1 MKEFNDA
8 FRTAMGAAA
17 SAHGTHASAVYTQNV
32 NSAIDEAFEAIQA
45 EAYRVQNVDI
55 KISKGNIAEAYHA
68 GTFNVSAVAK
78 GQTDV
83 SAEMMINNKT
93 GQDIRYGQ
101 LGVDE
106 RVAELKYYATGEKT
120 AKALNNPGYS
130 SGDKVIPYDQLDEV
144 RQVASRES
152 LRNMETRPEVAETY
166 AHTAENTSDR
176 LEFENVTS
184 KPLSNK
190 GAIDLTKE
198 LKSDDTV
205 NPEDHGLDINKFVE
219 WSDIAREAGQAALHA
234 AAFSAALTA
243 APYLTKVIANGIKR
257 GEIDVDTLSKGAA
270 AVATSTPQVVL
281 RASIAATIVSASKT
295 GYCGQAMNGMSPHA
309 VGMATAMVVNS
320 IGYSMKYAKGEM
332 AVNEVALRS
341 IKDSI
346 ALASG
351 LLGASLGNQIIPI
364 PVMGALIGNMVG
376 STIGAT
382 VFQGVHSVALGICVE
397 SGWTMFGLVDQD
409 YQVPEDVLQQCGFDL
424 IKVDRI
430 HVQRFEPRRFQI
442 QYIDVPTTG
451 MVFLRR
457 GVVGMS
463 AVGYV

>member
-1 MKEFNDA
+1 MSVFNDT

-17 SAHGTHASAVYTQNV
+17 SAHGTHVSAVFTQDV
-32 NSAIDEAFEAIQA
+32 DSAIHASFEAIRA
-45 EAYRVQNVDI
+45 EAHRVQKVDI
-55 KISKGNIAEAYHA
+55 KFAKGNVAEAYHA

-78 GQTDV
+78 GQTGV

-106 RVAELKYYATGEKT
+106 RVAELKYYSTGEKT

-130 SGDKVIPYDQLDEV
+130 SGAKVVPADQLEEV

-152 LRNMETRPEVAETY
+152 QRNMETRPEVAETY
-166 AHTAENTSDR
+166 AHTAENASDR
-176 LEFENVTS
+176 LEYGDVSS
-184 KPLSNK
+184 KPLSNQE
-190 GAIDLTKE
+190 AINLTKD
-198 LKSDDTV
+198 LKSEDAV
-205 NPEDHGLDINKFVE
+205 NPEDHGLIINEFVE

-243 APYLTKVIANGIKR
+243 APYLAKAIVNGIKK
-257 GEIDVDTLSKGAA
+257 GEIDVVTLSEGAA
-270 AVATSTPQVVL
+270 AVATSTPQVAL
-281 RASIAATIVSASKT
+281 RASIAAAIVSASKA
-295 GYCGQAMNGMSPHA
+295 GYCGEAMKGMSPHA
-309 VGMATAMVVNS
+309 VGMATAMVINS

-332 AVNEVALRS
+332 PGNEVALNC

-351 LLGASLGNQIIPI
+351 LLGASLGNTIIPI
-364 PVMGALIGNMVG
+364 PVMGALIGNMIG
-376 STIGAT
+376 STIGAMA
-382 VFQGVHSVALGICVE
+382 FQGVHSVTLGICVE

-430 HVQRFEPRRFQI
+430 NVQRFEPGRLQV
-442 QYIDVPTTG
+442 QHIDVQTTG